1 MASLPQLLDEIAEC
15 EDSILSYTVTHNS
28 VVTHVAAHTREK
40 YSSAIDAVQG
50 ALELLKAVNEAGYAL
65 VNRAQVAAVAEIESY
80 ADGNNGLDPDGGI
93 WRGKI
98 DIVLS
103 PHT

>member
-40 YSSAIDAVQG
+40 YPSAVEAVQA
-50 ALELLKAVNEAGYAL
+50 ALQLVKAVTEAGYSL
-65 VNRAQVAAVAEIESY
+65 INRAEVGAITEIESY
-80 ADGNNGLDPDGGI
+80 ASGENGLAVDAGI
-93 WRGKI
+93 WRGKVSV
-98 DIVLS
+98 VLS